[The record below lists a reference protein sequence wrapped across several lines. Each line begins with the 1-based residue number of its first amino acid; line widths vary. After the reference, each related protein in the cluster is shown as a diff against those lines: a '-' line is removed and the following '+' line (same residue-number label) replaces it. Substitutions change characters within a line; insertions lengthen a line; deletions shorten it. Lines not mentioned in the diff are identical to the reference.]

1 MPSCFSY
8 LRQSAPA
15 VTPFICPCTA
25 DQPSWPSATAVSG
38 ASARSRAG
46 RNGVCSAG
54 GAAGAVASAAA
65 AAAAAASLAAGGAP
79 LTQRDAVGDGGE
91 GRQRATSGERNTALE
106 PARSVKNVGESMSES
121 RARTAAVPREVRV
134 ASALRGTRGERVIR
148 GTTRPFECAVRVPG
162 PTVPPRR

>member
-25 DQPSWPSATAVSG
+25 DQPSWPSATAVPG

-46 RNGVCSAG
+46 RNGVYSTG
-54 GAAGAVASAAA
+54 GAASAAPSAAA

-91 GRQRATSGERNTALE
+91 GRQRATSDQRRTQYCAGTC
-106 PARSVKNVGESMSES
+106 KVGEEC
-121 RARTAAVPREVRV
+121 RRVHVGVARPHSCGSAGGPGGIGLAGDPR
-134 ASALRGTRGERVIR
+134 
-148 GTTRPFECAVRVPG
+148 
-162 PTVPPRR
+162 